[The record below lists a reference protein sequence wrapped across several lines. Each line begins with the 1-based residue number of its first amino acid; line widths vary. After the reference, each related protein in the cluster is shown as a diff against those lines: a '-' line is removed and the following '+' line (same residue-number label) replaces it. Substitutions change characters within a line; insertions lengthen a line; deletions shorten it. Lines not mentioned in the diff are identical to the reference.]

1 MIFVGLITLIEFVQN
16 KFHCN
21 FRDQWSVS
29 SFWKVFIKFCWHVKN
44 LQQWRQQL
52 LPILPICQPMFFWIL
67 MAFIH
72 IPLFLHPCVL
82 SLLTFLLLLSRSM
95 KSLLKDSRVK
105 ETHPPTTKALYMT
118 EWEIRIHL
126 QVPVYNIKVIWWH

>member
-1 MIFVGLITLIEFVQN
+1 MSSNSDFCGSNNFDQN
-16 KFHCN
+16 CSK
-21 FRDQWSVS
+21 QI

-52 LPILPICQPMFFWIL
+52 LPILPICQPMFIWIL

-126 QVPVYNIKVIWWH
+126 QVPVYNIKVIMALGEM